1 MASDKKLVHLTT
13 PLGPDTLLP
22 YRMTA
27 TEELGRLF
35 RYDLELL
42 SEDPN
47 IALEDVL
54 GKTMTVSVDLPDGK
68 ARFFNGYVT
77 RFAYVGRQGRWV
89 RYQATLRPWLWFLT
103 RVSDCRIFGNG
114 ADGSGGT
121 VLDIAKQVF
130 RKQGFSDFEEKTQGS
145 YLPRTYCV
153 QYRESNFDFVS
164 RLFEEEGI
172 YYFFKHEDGKHTL
185 EIADAPGSHEAL
197 EAYDELPFHMATETN
212 LAREDHV
219 YDWMLAQ
226 EVQSGEFEH
235 RDFEFVNPTL
245 DLTSRS
251 TASRTHAF
259 NKLQVYDP
267 PGYYVESHDVSGGD
281 GSDKDAQDRGRAY
294 AKVRLEQMQAAFELV
309 QASSNAI
316 GLVPG
321 GTFALTLHNRE
332 DQNRKYLVVSTR
344 HEVQVAGYE
353 GTESARAESVYRVGF
368 NAVPADVPY
377 RAARLTPRPL
387 ITGPQTAI
395 VTGKSGEEIWTDK
408 HGRVKVKFHWD
419 RLNKDDENSSCW
431 VRVAQLWSGQN
442 WGGVHIPRMGQEV
455 IVEFMEGDPDRPII
469 TGRVYNGR
477 QTPPYALPDNATQ
490 SGIKSRSSKGGGPAN
505 FNELRFEDKKGSEQ
519 VYLHAEKDQANVVE
533 HDMSTDVGHD
543 QTLTVG
549 HDQTN
554 TIKNDMTTDVGVNQ
568 KLHVGA
574 NQTEEVDANQSIT
587 VGSDRTEKI
596 EGNRSLSVGKNK
608 SESVEGNKSVEV
620 AGNLERTIGGKE
632 EISIGGNR
640 EITIAGEHSEKVV
653 GEKSVMV
660 IKSLEEK
667 VLIESSHMVGGSH
680 ELKAGKNFDF
690 KTGKDI
696 EGSAGE
702 NVSLKAGKNYEMSA
716 AEDAAEEAGKKFAIS
731 AGEEFGI
738 VCGDASIV
746 LKKDGTVQ
754 IKGKD
759 ITVTGSGK
767 VNVKAD
773 SDVVM
778 KGSKI
783 LQN

>member
-1 MASDKKLVHLTT
+1 MSTTKLVHLTT
-13 PLGPDTLLP
+13 PLGPDKLMP

-27 TEELGRLF
+27 TEELGRMF

-47 IALEDVL
+47 IALDDLL
-54 GKTMTVSVDLPDGK
+54 GKVMTVSVDLPGGK
-68 ARFFNGYVT
+68 ARWFNGYVT

-89 RYQATLRPWLWFLT
+89 RYEATLRPWLWFLT
-103 RVSDCRIFGNG
+103 RVQDCRIFGNG

-121 VLDIAKQVF
+121 VLDIAKKVF
-130 RKQGFSDFEEKTQGS
+130 RKNGFSDFEEKIQGS

-153 QYRESNFDFVS
+153 QYRESDFDFVS
-164 RLFEEEGI
+164 RLFEEEGL

-197 EAYDELPFHMATETN
+197 EAYDELPFHMATEGG

-219 YDWMLAQ
+219 FEWRLAMKV
-226 EVQSGEFEH
+226 ESGEFEH
-235 RDFEFVNPTL
+235 RDFEFVTPSV
-245 DLTSRS
+245 DLTARAAASRS
-251 TASRTHAF
+251 F
-259 NKLQVYDP
+259 PYGKLQVYDP

-294 AKVRLEQMQAAFELV
+294 AQVRLDEMQAGVERLRGM
-309 QASSNAI
+309 SNAV

-321 GTFALTLHNRE
+321 GTFALTLHHRD

-344 HEVQVAGYE
+344 HELTVSGYE
-353 GTESARAESVYRVGF
+353 GIDTGRAESVYRVGF
-368 NAVPADVPY
+368 TAVPATVPY
-377 RAARLTPRPL
+377 RAEPLTPRPL
-387 ITGPQTAI
+387 ISGPQTAI

-408 HGRVKVKFHWD
+408 HGRVKVQFHWD
-419 RLNKDDENSSCW
+419 RVGKQDENSSCW
-431 VRVAQLWSGQN
+431 VRVAQVWSGQN

-455 IVEFMEGDPDRPII
+455 IVEFLDGDPDRPII

-554 TIKNDMTTDVGVNQ
+554 TIKNNMTTDVGVDQ
-568 KLHVGA
+568 KLTVGS
-574 NQTEEVDANQSIT
+574 NQTEEVGANQSIS
-587 VGSDRTEKI
+587 VGANRTEAI
-596 EGNRSLSVGKNK
+596 DGNRSLKVGGNK
-608 SESVEGNKSVEV
+608 DEKVEGSKSIEV
-620 AGNLERTIGGKE
+620 GGDLKRDIGGKE
-632 EISIGGNR
+632 EIAIGGNR

-690 KTGKDI
+690 KAGSNVEGK
-696 EGSAGE
+696 AGE
-702 NVSLKAGKNYEMSA
+702 NVSLSAGKNYEMSA
-716 AEDAAEEAGKKFAIS
+716 AEEAAETAGKKFSIS
-731 AGEEFGI
+731 GGEEVIIGS
-738 VCGDASIV
+738 GDAQIV
-746 LKKDGTVQ
+746 LKKDGTVE

-759 ITVTGSGK
+759 ITLTGSGK
-767 VNVKAD
+767 INVKAD
-773 SDVVM
+773 SDVTM